1 MATAL
6 INHVDH
12 VGATVHEIDPPSRE
26 PPLLKLRRAMGY
38 SEMFRERAAREAEI
52 D

>member
-1 MATAL
+1 MKARTEFG
-6 INHVDH
+6 DP
-12 VGATVHEIDPPSRE
+12 ATVREIDPPSRE

-38 SEMFRERAAREAEI
+38 AEMVRRWRDKNAEI